1 MAKPLFVEIWKHLRM
16 TWQEFEALA
25 RVRMGREFNTEFTSC
40 GVPGVP
46 KKFDMVSCDAK
57 IVGDAKY
64 LTLVR
69 GERIPPAKFMEI
81 AGHVWLLGMVEAEKR
96 FLVFGNQREVPE
108 AWLRKYGAL
117 VQGVDFYFLSDD
129 GALERLN

>member
-1 MAKPLFVEIWKHLRM
+1 M

-25 RVRMGREFNTEFTSC
+25 RARMSREFDTEFTSRV
-40 GVPGVP
+40 VPGVP
-46 KKFDMVSCDAK
+46 KKFDLVSSDAK
-57 IVGDAKY
+57 VVGDAKY

-69 GERIPPAKFMEI
+69 GERVPPAKFMEI
-81 AGHVWLLGMVEAEKR
+81 AGHVWLLGSVDAERR

-117 VQGVDFYFLSDD
+117 VRGVELYFLPDD